1 MFVVETFTLKTE
13 KMADFPCPK
22 MFQDL
27 IKKRPDLMKE
37 LKSWGVYQESFGTA
51 GGFIEFSEFDSY
63 EDFQRWAGRIMPDKD
78 FVKLYAIFMDSI
90 IPGSYQIRSVDRL
103 GSWVSK

>member
-63 EDFQRWAGRIMPDKD
+63 EDSRGGRVGLCPIRISCHSTP
-78 FVKLYAIFMDSI
+78 FSWSPLYLAL
-90 IPGSYQIRSVDRL
+90 IRFGR
-103 GSWVSK
+103 